1 MKKLLSL
8 IKATLTEN
16 MSLFSINTKKQSK
29 LGRKA
34 FPIFMFIIIFFYMWS
49 YANILYEQLDPVNA
63 EFVGLLIF
71 VFLTTILT
79 IVEGI
84 YKSPNLLFNCKD
96 DNMMFS
102 LPIKK
107 GTVLFVRIFKFYIFE
122 LLYNSMFLL
131 PAMIAYIRWVDVDWT
146 YYLSSV
152 IGLLVFPIIPIVIS
166 CIIGMITSSISAK
179 FKKKNIVQ
187 IIITFILLIG
197 VMYLSF
203 NLQTLMQKI
212 AEHATSISEVLTKL
226 YFPAGLYT
234 NLITNFNVVDLL
246 ILIGSNI
253 GIFAVIMFILSKVY
267 FKISSNVKSIKVSK
281 NKKKENN
288 NYVIKTTKP
297 LTAFVKKELRR
308 FTSSSVFVI
317 NAAFGLVL
325 FIIGCGVLVFN
336 SDGIISMLTAQFG
349 MTTEQVMSYIPMILV
364 GFIVFSS
371 LMTSITSSMI
381 SLEGRTFNILKSL
394 PIKPYTIIKA
404 KVLTALIVMIPCFL
418 IGDVMVI
425 AKFGC
430 SIVELVLILAASV
443 ILPVFAETIGIVIN
457 LKYPKLDA
465 INDAEVVKQSMSAS
479 IAVFLGLG
487 LVGLTAFAMF
497 QGVGAGLNTN
507 IVMAIVLGVYMLLN
521 LALYLYLKKN
531 SQKKFNEINV

>member
-8 IKATLTEN
+8 IKATMTEN
-16 MSLFSINTKKQSK
+16 MSLFRINSKKQQSK
-29 LGRKA
+29 LGRKI
-34 FPIFMFIIIFFYMWS
+34 FPVFMFLVIFSYMWMYS
-49 YANILYEQLDPVNA
+49 NVLYEQLHEAHA

-84 YKSPNLLFNCKD
+84 YKAPTLLFNCKD

-107 GTVLFVRIFKFYIFE
+107 RTVLFVRIFKFYVFE

-131 PAMIAYIRWVDVDWT
+131 PAMVAYIRWVQVEWT
-146 YYLSSV
+146 YYLTSAV
-152 IGLLVFPIIPIVIS
+152 ALLVFPIIPIAFA
-166 CIIGMITSSISAK
+166 CMIGMITSSISAK

-197 VMYLSF
+197 VMYLSM
-203 NLQTLMQKI
+203 NLKELISKI
-212 AEHATSISEVLTKL
+212 AENATSISEILTRL
-226 YFPAGLYT
+226 YFPAGLFT
-234 NLITNFNVVDLL
+234 NMITNFNVVDLL

-253 GIFAVIMFILSKVY
+253 GIFAIAVFILSKVY
-267 FKISSNVKSIKVSK
+267 FKISSSVKTIKSGK
-281 NKKKENN
+281 TSNKP
-288 NYVIKTTKP
+288 YIIKTTKP
-297 LTAFVKKELRR
+297 LTALVKKE
-308 FTSSSVFVI
+308 FKKFMSSTTFVV

-325 FIIGCGVLVFN
+325 FLIGCGVITFN
-336 SDGIISMLTAQFG
+336 NGLIETFATQFE
-349 MTTEQVMSYIPMILV
+349 MTTEQIIGLMPMVLV
-364 GFIVFSS
+364 GFIIFSS

-394 PIKPYTIIKA
+394 PTKPYTIIKA

-425 AKFGC
+425 IRFGC
-430 SIVELVLILAASV
+430 SIPELLLILAASV
-443 ILPVFAETIGIVIN
+443 IIPVFAETIGIVIN

-465 INDAEVVKQSMSAS
+465 INDAEVVKQSMSSS

-487 LVGLTAFAMF
+487 LSGLSIFGLV
-497 QGVGAGLNTN
+497 QGLSMEFDKI
-507 IVMAIVLGVYMLLN
+507 IVIAVVLGFYALLD
-521 LALYLYLKKN
+521 LALYLYLRRN